1 MKPTNVT
8 SLLNRSA
15 VWKFTLAEATR
26 IFKHLKVFVVESLKT
41 VWTFQSWV
49 RTGRNAHLCSKLITL
64 HYHQPHSRRWSMTV
78 SGKEAQMVEN
88 PLTSVLPLSA
98 VVKQRASQSVPVMKT
113 SGASWGL
120 QEKRKKM
127 LLKIHAKTV
136 RQRCTSMSVVQK
148 NRVFVLTAV
157 MSWEPVWTELVLYLF
172 FIKPVQQHRC
182 FIALVINDVKPL
194 QHCCCFIAL
203 VF

>member
-1 MKPTNVT
+1 MALELFALLPNLVTRWRHLHLTN
-8 SLLNRSA
+8 SY
-15 VWKFTLAEATR
+15 KFSHQMLPLALVSNLFTR
-26 IFKHLKVFVVESLKT
+26 CSP
-41 VWTFQSWV
+41 
-49 RTGRNAHLCSKLITL
+49 GRNAHLWSKLITL

-78 SGKEAQMVEN
+78 SGKAAQMIEN

-98 VVKQRASQSVPVMKT
+98 VVKQRASQSVPVLKT

-157 MSWEPVWTELVLYLF
+157 MSWEP
-172 FIKPVQQHRC
+172 
-182 FIALVINDVKPL
+182 A
-194 QHCCCFIAL
+194 
-203 VF
+203 